1 MILSIDPGTTESGW
15 VLFGDGNVLDSGVS
29 DNHDVLRWVQ
39 AGQGADVLAIEMIA
53 NMGMAVGKST
63 FDTVRWIGRFQQAWR
78 EPDEVRFV
86 FRHQVKQHLCGS
98 QRAKDP
104 NIRQALLDM
113 LGPQGTKA
121 KPGPTYGVK
130 SHAWAALAVAVTAAA
145 QISADAPA
153 PGLFAA
159 PAAVPHET
167 SNEEFFA
174 CDS

>member
-1 MILSIDPGTTESGW
+1 MTTLAIDPGTTESGW
-15 VLFGDGNVLDSGVS
+15 VLLDGTVVVDSGVS

-39 AGQGADVLAIEMIA
+39 AGQGADTLAVEMIA

-78 EPDEVRFV
+78 EPEAVQFV

-104 NIRQALLDM
+104 NIRQALLDV

-145 QISADAPA
+145 ASSGHARRL
-153 PGLFAA
+153 G
-159 PAAVPHET
+159 T
-167 SNEEFFA
+167 
-174 CDS
+174 